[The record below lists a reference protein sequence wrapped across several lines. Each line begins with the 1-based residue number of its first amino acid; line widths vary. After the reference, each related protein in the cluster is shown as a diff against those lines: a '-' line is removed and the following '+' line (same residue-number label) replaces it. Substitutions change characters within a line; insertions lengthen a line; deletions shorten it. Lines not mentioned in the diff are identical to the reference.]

1 MKVMAGLTVILSI
14 LGLITSLYIS
24 EKNTGY
30 GVMLKLMLLI
40 LSLFSGIFGILF
52 LIMY

>member
-1 MKVMAGLTVILSI
+1 MKVMAGFTVVLSI
-14 LGLITSLYIS
+14 IGLITSLYVS

-30 GVMLKLMLLI
+30 GVMLKLTLLI
-40 LSLFSGIFGILF
+40 LSLFSGVFGILF